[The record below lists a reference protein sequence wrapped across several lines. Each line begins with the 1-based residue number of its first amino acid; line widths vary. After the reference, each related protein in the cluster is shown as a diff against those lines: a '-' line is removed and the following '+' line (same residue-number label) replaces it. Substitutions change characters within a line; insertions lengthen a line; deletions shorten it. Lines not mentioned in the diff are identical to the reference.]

1 MTPEQSQQM
10 IEDIASIKT
19 LLTQLLGAN
28 GDNGRFGK
36 LEARVTAHQ
45 SYIDQQEGSSKV
57 VHWGITA
64 AVAAGTAWI
73 AKYFEGK

>member
-19 LLTQLLGAN
+19 LLTQLLGVN

-36 LEARVTAHQ
+36 LEAKVNAHQ
-45 SYIDQQEGSSKV
+45 TFIDRQDGRSEI

-64 AVAAGTAWI
+64 FVSGGIAWI
-73 AKYFEGK
+73 TRYLGGK